1 MPADVSTTVTE
12 LPESRV
18 RVEAEVPAAEVE
30 KRVAQA
36 AKALGRNLRVPGFR
50 TGKVPPP
57 VIIQRVGRDA
67 VLDEAVRESIAG
79 WYSAAIDGA
88 NVVPVGEPDL
98 NLSELP
104 GEGEP
109 LRFSIEIGVRPE
121 AKLGDYQGLEVGRR
135 EPNVGDE
142 AIQAEIEA
150 LRERSAKLETT
161 DRAAAS
167 GDFVVMDF
175 LGTLDGEPFAGGE
188 GRDQMVEL
196 GSGRL
201 VPGFEDQLEGASA
214 GDERTVK
221 IAFPDDYGAEDLAG
235 REAEF
240 AVTVKEV
247 KAKDLPELDDD
258 LAAEAGFDTLDELR
272 EDIRERLSETQT
284 AQIDAEFREAALD
297 SAVAAATIDLPDAL
311 IDARARELW
320 DQMAHT
326 LSHQGIPKETYLQIA
341 GKSRGRDHRR
351 EPRVGRA
358 RPAPRGR
365 ARRRRRG
372 RGHRGQRRGAARVAR
387 ARGRRGQHVAQ
398 EAARAPALQRP
409 HRLAARGARAAQGDR
424 PHRRRREADL
434 GRAGTGAQEALD
446 PRGRR
451 PRKGRGKRALDP
463 RKLALPLLDSPR
475 SSGCE
480 VEVARKQD
488 SHQTSETKRGP

>member
-30 KRVAQA
+30 KRLAQA
-36 AKALGRNLRVPGFR
+36 AKQLGRNLRVPGFR

-79 WYSAAIDGA
+79 WYSAAIDRA
-88 NVVPVGEPDL
+88 KVVPVGEPDL
-98 NLSELP
+98 NLAELP

-121 AKLGDYQGLEVGRR
+121 AKLGDYEGLEVGRR
-135 EPNVGDE
+135 EAIVGDE
-142 AIQAEIEA
+142 AIQAEVEA

-161 DRAAAS
+161 DRAAAE

-175 LGTLDGEPFAGGE
+175 LGTLDGEPFPGGE

-201 VPGFEDQLEGASA
+201 VPGFEDQLKGASA

-221 IAFPDDYGAEDLAG
+221 IEFPDDYGAEELAG

-240 AVTVKEV
+240 AVSVKEV

-272 EDIRERLSETQT
+272 EDIRERLSEAQT
-284 AQIDAEFREAALD
+284 AQIDAEFREAAVD

-320 DQMAHT
+320 EQMAHT
-326 LSHQGIPKETYLQIA
+326 LGHQGIPKETYLQIA
-341 GKSRGRDHRR
+341 GKTEDEVIAENRESAGRD
-351 EPRVGRA
+351 
-358 RPAPRGR
+358 
-365 ARRRRRG
+365 
-372 RGHRGQRRGAARVAR
+372 
-387 ARGRRGQHVAQ
+387 
-398 EAARAPALQRP
+398 L
-409 HRLAARGARAAQGDR
+409 
-424 PHRRRREADL
+424 RREAVLAAVVEAEGIEASDEEL
-434 GRAGTGAQEALD
+434 LESLERAAAADRTSPKKLFERLRSSGRLDSLRDELAQRKAIDRIADSAKPISVEQAQAREKLWTPGSDEPGEGRSERPLD
-446 PRGRR
+446 
-451 PRKGRGKRALDP
+451 A
-463 RKLALPLLDSPR
+463 RKLAS
-475 SSGCE
+475 
-480 VEVARKQD
+480 
-488 SHQTSETKRGP
+488 

>member
-36 AKALGRNLRVPGFR
+36 AKLLGRNLRVPGFR

-79 WYSAAIDGA
+79 WYSAAIDRA
-88 NVVPVGEPDL
+88 DVVPVGEPELKLAD
-98 NLSELP
+98 LP

-109 LRFSIEIGVRPE
+109 LRFSIEIGVRPD
-121 AKLGDYQGLEVGRR
+121 AKLGEYEGLEVGRR
-135 EPNVGDE
+135 EATVGDE

-161 DRAAAS
+161 ERAAAA

-201 VPGFEDQLEGASA
+201 VPGFEDQLAGASA

-221 IAFPDDYGAEDLAG
+221 ISFPDDYGAEELAG

-240 AVTVKEV
+240 AVSVKEV
-247 KAKDLPELDDD
+247 KAKDLPELNDD

-272 EDIRERLSETQT
+272 ADIRERLSEAQT
-284 AQIDAEFREAALD
+284 AQIDAEFREAAVD

-320 DQMAHT
+320 EQMAHT
-326 LSHQGIPKETYLQIA
+326 LGHQGIPKETYLQIA
-341 GKSRGRDHRR
+341 GKTEDEVIAENRESAGRD
-351 EPRVGRA
+351 
-358 RPAPRGR
+358 
-365 ARRRRRG
+365 
-372 RGHRGQRRGAARVAR
+372 
-387 ARGRRGQHVAQ
+387 
-398 EAARAPALQRP
+398 L
-409 HRLAARGARAAQGDR
+409 
-424 PHRRRREADL
+424 RREAVLAAVVEAEGIEAGDEEL
-434 GRAGTGAQEALD
+434 LESLERAATADGTS
-446 PRGRR
+446 P
-451 PRKGRGKRALDP
+451 KK
-463 RKLALPLLDSPR
+463 LLDRLR
-475 SSGCE
+475 SSGRLDSLRDE
-480 VEVARKQD
+480 LAQRKAIDRIADSAKPISVEQAQAREKLWTPGSD
-488 SHQTSETKRGP
+488 EAEKAASTGLWTPGS